1 MYCPECQ
8 VEYREGFLEC
18 SDCGVALLPGTPPEP
33 PRYAER
39 PPQPDL
45 EVVNVLES
53 NDPLIIAFAK
63 SLLEEAGIAF
73 YVQGEETGA
82 SLDSLTPFIH
92 PWRQIQV
99 TRDREIEAR
108 ALFAALQETD
118 PTEEETGEK

>member
-1 MYCPECQ
+1 M
-8 VEYREGFLEC
+8 
-18 SDCGVALLPGTPPEP
+18 PPEP

-39 PPQPDL
+39 PPRPDL
-45 EVVNVLES
+45 EVVNVLGS
-53 NDPLIIAFAK
+53 SDPLVIALAK

-99 TRDREIEAR
+99 TRDREMEAR
-108 ALFAALQETD
+108 ALFAALEETAR
-118 PTEEETGEK
+118 TEEETGER